1 MGKSRLTNIH
11 YEMLRCGREN
21 ASDPEHYHGEAD
33 ALLLTLV
40 EELARML
47 IPGSG
52 MVIVSTDPTVQRTVK
67 NTLRAYQRIQPK
79 WYG

>member
-1 MGKSRLTNIH
+1 MGKSQLTNIH
-11 YEMLRCGREN
+11 QQMLRIGREHYGE
-21 ASDPEHYHGEAD
+21 PEHNHKEAD

-40 EELARML
+40 EELASML

-52 MVIVSTDPTVQRTVK
+52 MVIVSSDPEVQRTVK
-67 NTLRAYQRIQPK
+67 NTLRAYQRISPK